1 MKKLL
6 LLLVVLFA
14 LNTAKAQFS
23 FSVGSEVGYSI
34 HKDFGTM
41 FGFSIGGEYELNET
55 MAITGQLGYSYVG
68 IPNYDNSYAY
78 NIPILAGFKYSLD
91 EKVENMYVMGQLGI
105 HAFGWNVN
113 VLGTDVGDNYIELG
127 TGFGVGYLI
136 GDHIDLNL
144 HLNAIM
150 GEDAADGGMGDFA
163 YIAARIAYKF

>member
-23 FSVGSEVGYSI
+23 FSVGSEIGYSLD
-34 HKDFGTM
+34 KDLAAQ
-41 FGFSIGGEYELNET
+41 FGFSLGGEYELNET
-55 MAITGQLGYSYVG
+55 MAITGQLGYSYIS
-68 IPNYDNSYAY
+68 IPDYKTAFATNV
-78 NIPILAGFKYSLD
+78 PLLGGFKYSLD
-91 EKVENMYVMGQLGI
+91 DKMEGLYVMGQLGI
-105 HAFGWNVN
+105 HLFTLSFKVDGKDYGN
-113 VLGTDVGDNYIELG
+113 NYIELG
-127 TGFGVGYLI
+127 TGLGVGYLI